1 MTVDPMSY
9 WRFVGPGTRAADT
22 DRDRAL
28 DVLTAGF
35 AEGRLTKDEYD
46 ERAARVLA
54 ARTYGELGPL
64 VADLPAGPLAAPSPY
79 PDAPVPARQAPVNSL
94 AVAALACGIG
104 VFLTSGLTA
113 IPAILLGHAARRSVR
128 RTGER
133 GAGMALA
140 GLSLGYAAIAFIA
153 LLALLVIT
161 VAAHSGHPVVYPGP
175 GGVSQFPAG
184 PNAGG

>member
-1 MTVDPMSY
+1 MSY
-9 WRFVGPGTRAADT
+9 ARFAGPPEGRAANA
-22 DRDRAL
+22 DRDRAM

-54 ARTYGELGPL
+54 ARTYGELAAL
-64 VADLPAGPLAAPSPY
+64 VADLPAGPLGGVAPY
-79 PDAPVPARQAPVNSL
+79 PVPQAPVNSL

-113 IPAILLGHAARRSVR
+113 IPAIALGHAARQSVR

-140 GLSLGYAAIAFIA
+140 GIIIGWSAIALGAI
-153 LLALLVIT
+153 LALLVVT
-161 VAAHSGHPVVYPGP
+161 VASRAGHPVVIHPGP
-175 GGVSQFPAG
+175 GGIQEFPN